1 MSFWLRAASLPDRPP
16 MAVNLL
22 SIDVIFL
29 GGHRGAVRSVQQFW
43 GLRACARSAG
53 AFRSAVGLVRL
64 CRGGASPARPLMRP
78 RGVLFAASNGGAAQ
92 RTAVERRTANASEA
106 RHAAEDKIGGVR
118 LTDKGAAGARRAQT
132 GACAEEQNSQRS
144 SSWTPPATPDQ
155 SGTPPHSCAEL
166 QSGFLAVSRFVRVD
180 SPLSSQRWAVPQLR
194 ILLTTAL
201 RRAK

>member
-64 CRGGASPARPLMRP
+64 CMGGAGPARPLMRP

-92 RTAVERRTANASEA
+92 RTAVERRSANASEA
-106 RHAAEDKIGGVR
+106 RRAAEEKRGGVG
-118 LTDKGAAGARRAQT
+118 LTDKSAAGARRGAT
-132 GACAEEQNSQRS
+132 GAPLRLKIASGRQLDPVLPSGSSPGLLPTATQS
-144 SSWTPPATPDQ
+144 SSAEIWTPPP
-155 SGTPPHSCAEL
+155 
-166 QSGFLAVSRFVRVD
+166 
-180 SPLSSQRWAVPQLR
+180 
-194 ILLTTAL
+194 
-201 RRAK
+201 